1 MLIETAS
8 SPSLFDIE
16 ITKTDK
22 NVFIDEFEWVDLY
35 FECDDSSEFN
45 DNVLSYISGYIQ
57 RRVIAKEKCEYCID
71 FLKNSSSTTS
81 SFIEY
86 VNEGGLIKPSEK
98 LDFLVKKNN
107 KILIS
112 FEKKSKLIAQKNV
125 TQRICQNVLNMLMEC
140 YPSFFSEIDHHDG
153 DLQSHKIKMIKNI
166 VSAFVSLK
174 LKHLAKEKRNDLFS
188 KRIRR
193 TMTKLVAF
201 QKPMI
206 QSLCFI
212 VFLGY
217 LLK

>member
-86 VNEGGLIKPSEK
+86 VNEGGLFKPSKK
-98 LDFLVKKNN
+98 LDF
-107 KILIS
+107 
-112 FEKKSKLIAQKNV
+112 
-125 TQRICQNVLNMLMEC
+125 
-140 YPSFFSEIDHHDG
+140 
-153 DLQSHKIKMIKNI
+153 
-166 VSAFVSLK
+166 
-174 LKHLAKEKRNDLFS
+174 FS
-188 KRIRR
+188 K
-193 TMTKLVAF
+193 KK
-201 QKPMI
+201 Q
-206 QSLCFI
+206 
-212 VFLGY
+212 
-217 LLK
+217 